1 MIFISIAKN
10 HKANQDYLCFR
21 IQDEGVGIPVAELSD
36 VFDKFIQSSKTKS
49 NAGGTGLGLAICK
62 EIIEAHQGSIWAE
75 NTLKGGA
82 IFQFNIPVKIT

>member
-1 MIFISIAKN
+1 MIFISMAKN
-10 HKANQDYLCFR
+10 HKANQDCLYFR
-21 IQDEGVGIPVAELSD
+21 VQGEGIGVPAAELSD

-49 NAGGTGLGLAICK
+49 NAGGTGLGLAIGK

-75 NTLKGGA
+75 NTLKGGV